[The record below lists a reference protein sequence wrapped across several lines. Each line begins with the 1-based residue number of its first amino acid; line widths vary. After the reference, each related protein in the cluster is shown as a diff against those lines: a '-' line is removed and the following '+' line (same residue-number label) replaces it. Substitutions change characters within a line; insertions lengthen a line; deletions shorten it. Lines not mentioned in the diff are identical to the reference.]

1 MFYFNQF
8 LYDINYGR
16 KANGDPCLE
25 YPRDKMLIVDMVL
38 DGISGHRA
46 IFFRHVLNDMSNL
59 ECAHRAP

>member
-8 LYDINYGR
+8 LYDVNYER
-16 KANGDPCLE
+16 KANGDPCWE

-46 IFFRHVLNDMSNL
+46 TFFKNVLNDMSRL
-59 ECAHRAP
+59 DDAHRAP